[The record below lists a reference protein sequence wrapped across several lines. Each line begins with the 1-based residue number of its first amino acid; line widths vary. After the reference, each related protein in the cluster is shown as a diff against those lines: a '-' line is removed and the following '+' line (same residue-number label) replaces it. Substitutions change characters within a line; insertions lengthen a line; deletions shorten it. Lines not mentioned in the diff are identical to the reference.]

1 MKRKKRVATAGIE
14 AGSGNVYADLEVEDA
29 ERMMVKAELTAA
41 IASIIAD
48 RRLNQGSAAEL
59 LGLTQP
65 KLSNLL
71 RGRFRGFS
79 ERRLMDCLT
88 RLGRDVQI
96 VVKEKPRSR
105 GSGRLSVVVM
115 PASRHG

>member
-1 MKRKKRVATAGIE
+1 MTKKRRNPSITLQV
-14 AGSGNVYADLEVEDA
+14 GSGNVYADLGLPDPD
-29 ERMMVKAELTAA
+29 RMLVKAELAGT
-41 IASIIAD
+41 IARIIAD
-48 RRLNQGSAAEL
+48 RGLNQAAASEI

-71 RGRFRGFS
+71 RGQFRGLS

-96 VVKEKPRSR
+96 VVRATPRSR
-105 GSGRLSVVVM
+105 GLGKLSVVVM
-115 PASRHG
+115 

>member
-1 MKRKKRVATAGIE
+1 M
-14 AGSGNVYADLEVEDA
+14 L
-29 ERMMVKAELTAA
+29 VKAELAGT
-41 IASIIAD
+41 IARIIAD
-48 RRLNQGSAAEL
+48 RGLSQAAASEI

-71 RGRFRGFS
+71 RGQFRGLS

-96 VVKEKPRSR
+96 VVRATPRSR
-105 GSGRLSVVVM
+105 GLGKLSVVVM
-115 PASRHG
+115 